1 MISQKING
9 NGDEL
14 LIKFGCN
21 DWTENVN
28 FYGYYAGKRFANK

>member
-14 LIKFGCN
+14 LIEF
-21 DWTENVN
+21 E
-28 FYGYYAGKRFANK
+28 RFFWIWNHNKILN